1 MRIGVIS
8 DTHIPELMTRLPDSM
23 HEVFKDLDIILHL
36 GDICQLETLR
46 ELQNRFAITFAVH
59 GENDSPEVRQYI
71 LEYKRVV
78 EFGNRRIGMIH
89 GYREEQKSFLKDL
102 KRFLGSKEDDYHEY
116 LLSQFEGEEVDCI
129 AFGNTHKP
137 YVKVHK
143 GILLFNPGAAA
154 PIPGNRPSVGIL
166 EVSERAITGKI
177 VYL

>member
-8 DTHIPELMTRLPDSM
+8 DTHIPELMDQLPDSM

-46 ELQNRFAITFAVH
+46 ELQNRFAITFAIH
-59 GENDSPEVRQYI
+59 GESDNQEVKQYI
-71 LEYKRVV
+71 LESKRVV

-89 GYREEQKSFLKDL
+89 GNQDEPKGLLQGLKKLLGPKEE
-102 KRFLGSKEDDYHEY
+102 DYY
-116 LLSQFEGEEVDCI
+116 DFLLSQFEGEGIDCI
-129 AFGNTHKP
+129 VFGHTHRP
-137 YVKVHK
+137 FVRVYK

-154 PIPGNRPSVGIL
+154 PTPGNRPSVGIL

-177 VYL
+177 AYL